1 MKTLIINGSPRK
13 LGDSMTLVNKMTKH
27 LHGDVK
33 IVDTYYDEI
42 SPCIDCRFCW
52 KNDGCLIDDEMQ
64 EVYKLL
70 DEVDNVIIS
79 SPVYFSELTGKLLS
93 FASRLQR
100 FYVLRCIKKDKNF
113 KLKEKNGVLILTGG
127 GDGSIEPAVNRANI
141 IFRHINAQSIG
152 SVVSL
157 KTNDIPACE
166 NVNALNRARELAFR
180 LNELDE
186 NNVIK

>member
-13 LGDSMTLVNKMTKH
+13 LGDSMTLVNEMIKN
-27 LHGDVK
+27 LSGEVE
-33 IVDTYYDEI
+33 IVDTYYDDI
-42 SPCIDCRFCW
+42 NPCIDCRFCW
-52 KNDGCLIDDEMQ
+52 KNYGCLIDDEMQ
-64 EVYKLL
+64 KVYKLL

-127 GDGSIEPAVNRANI
+127 GDGSIEPAVSRANI
-141 IFRHINAQSIG
+141 IFRQINVQSIG
-152 SVVSL
+152 SIVSL
-157 KTNDIPACE
+157 KTNDIPAYE
-166 NVNALNRARELAFR
+166 DVKALNRAKELALS
-180 LNELDE
+180 LNEL
-186 NNVIK
+186 NK